1 MTARG
6 AIFLL
11 LLLGCAPRQTTPL
24 APLVLYNGDMEQG
37 GDYPTRWGEPWVGI
51 KQRMVHRDTQV
62 KHQGVASLGIT
73 LSEGTGERAMG
84 QELKWQG
91 TRRVTWRGWVK
102 TKGRVTATVALRAF
116 RNGWEVLPYTP
127 ALRLTHESDWTPFE
141 QTTTLPEETTRFEV
155 GVLVK
160 GRGQVWLDEVALEG
174 EQLQNQP
181 APALWVAPPQHQTPT
196 IAYPGFLWDNPEG
209 WQFHHQEQKRYLQK
223 TNPQV
228 VLVGD
233 SLTWG
238 WTSGGQAEWERYFKP
253 LPAELMAIGGDRTS
267 QVLWRVQDGTL
278 AGLHP
283 KVIVLAIGINNLLRD
298 NATETEVAAGVLAC
312 RAALQKACPTAK
324 VLVVG
329 LFPAK
334 ESARHPLRGRIRRVN
349 ALLKAQLPELLDLGD
364 RFLEPDGTLSHDTAP
379 DEIHLS
385 TKGYALYRALLY
397 PKISQYLKGTRS

>member
-11 LLLGCAPRQTTPL
+11 LLLGCAPRRTTPL
-24 APLVLYNGDMEQG
+24 APLVLYNGGMEQG
-37 GDYPTRWGEPWVGI
+37 VDYPTRWGEPWVGI

-62 KHQGVASLGIT
+62 KHQGAASLGIT
-73 LSEGTGERAMG
+73 LSEGTGERAIG
-84 QELKWQG
+84 QELKVAG
-91 TRRVTWRGWVK
+91 SRRLTWRGWVK
-102 TKGRVTATVALRAF
+102 TKGSVTATLALRAF
-116 RNGWEVLPYTP
+116 RNGWEVLPYTS
-127 ALRLTHESDWTPFE
+127 ALRLTQESDWTPFE
-141 QTTTLPEETTRFEV
+141 QAVTLPEETTRCEV

-160 GRGQVWLDEVALEG
+160 GRGQVWLDEVTLEG
-174 EQLQNQP
+174 DQVQNQL
-181 APALWVAPPQHQTPT
+181 APSLWVAPPQHQKSTS
-196 IAYPGFLWDNPEG
+196 AYPGFFWDNPDG
-209 WQFHHQEQKRYLQK
+209 WQFHHQAQKHHLSK

-253 LPAELMAIGGDRTS
+253 LRSELMAIGGDRTS
-267 QVLWRVQDGTL
+267 QVLWCLQDGTL

-283 KVIVLAIGINNLLRD
+283 KVIVLGIGINNLLRD
-298 NATETEVAAGVLAC
+298 NASEAEVVEGVLAC
-312 RAALQKACPTAK
+312 RTALQKTCPSAK

-334 ESARHPLRGRIRRVN
+334 ESARDPLRGRIRRVN
-349 ALLKAQLPELLDLGD
+349 VLLKAQLPDLLDFGN
-364 RFLEPDGTLSHDTAP
+364 RFLEPDGTLSYDTAP
-379 DEIHLS
+379 DEIHFS

-397 PKISQYLKGTRS
+397 PKIVQHLKDTRP